1 MTSPPLGTGW
11 GGMPSG
17 VCELLFSHRTSIAYT
32 GDVYLDRLHRRCG
45 SGPPAVQA
53 DLERVFVLDRVTPVN
68 RVTFQSLRVSWIRP
82 GDLKSHY
89 ESRQPLADVR
99 N

>member
-53 DLERVFVLDRVTPVN
+53 DLERVFVLDRGT
-68 RVTFQSLRVSWIRP
+68 LD
-82 GDLKSHY
+82 G
-89 ESRQPLADVR
+89 QPRYFPELTGVLDKAWR
-99 N
+99 FEIPL